1 MNLNNL
7 IRLANLANI
16 VKPYIPQLKFI
27 FDLLKQYNHELAKSY
42 HSGELKLA
50 GKAGFVYIIRE
61 REHTGRFKSG
71 YCAKPPWLNA
81 QHEEGFGPGVQ
92 FKLNFPAKDAQAL
105 ERRLRRTF
113 TQRKKGEWFTLNEIE
128 RREIQIIAAIVM
140 VAAGDTLGMVPVDED
155 DLNLAKDLLKN
166 LTELATERLVKKAM
180 ANAQPGAE
188 EVPIET
194 VPDFA
199 DFPALPDLDWN
210 WESVLTKDY
219 RNLPKLKGKEA
230 YLTVIRDNNAR
241 QGRVFIDTHVV
252 DSIDSA
258 FVDRSL
264 RFDLEIVLILK
275 VDNKRKAKRDL
286 RLASSDIGENEWV
299 DVSDETFAEIK
310 EFAALEWNRD
320 SIYIGPKAHY
330 GLETLST
337 DNFRANPNLDEG
349 DSGYVVVVQ
358 GAKCGKSMKIWSSR
372 RPRRWTRYSWR
383 ARKLNSPKALA
394 SSKNPYRFS
403 CVIKSEHAVSFR
415 RFLCA
420 RYRQLQ
426 RKRGWYKL
434 DDGHLQEIRNLGR

>member
-1 MNLNNL
+1 MNWKVL
-7 IRLANLANI
+7 IAIAQIAMKARTR
-16 VKPYIPQLKFI
+16 IPLILFI
-27 FDLLKQYNHELAKSY
+27 FELLRQFDRSLASAGPKK
-42 HSGELKLA
+42 GA
-50 GKAGFVYIIRE
+50 RRTGKAGYVYVIRDQ
-61 REHTGRFKSG
+61 TGDRWFKTG
-71 YCAKPPWLNA
+71 YRAKPPWLDSHLRA
-81 QHEEGFGPGVQ
+81 SGEFV
-92 FKLNFPAKDAQAL
+92 LIIPAKDAKGL
-105 ERRLRRTF
+105 EKRLRRAYAKG
-113 TQRKKGEWFTLNEIE
+113 RKKREGFDLNE
-128 RREIQIIAAIVM
+128 RELRELLITAALVQ
-140 VAAGDTLGMVPVDED
+140 VVAGDDLGMPEVDQEIVQV
-155 DLNLAKDLLKN
+155 ATDLLRQFQGRADKI
-166 LTELATERLVKKAM
+166 LKARKRSRP
-180 ANAQPGAE
+180 QPDHVDQASKSE
-188 EVPIET
+188 PILN
-194 VPDFA
+194 DFSA
-199 DFPALPDLDWN
+199 IPGMDWN

-219 RNLPKLKGKEA
+219 RALPKLKGKEA

-241 QGRVFIDTHVV
+241 QGRIFIDTHVV

-286 RLASSDIGENEWV
+286 RLASSDIGENDWV

-310 EFAALEWNRD
+310 EFATVEWNRD
-320 SIYIGPKAHY
+320 SIYIGPKTHY

-337 DNFRANPNLDEG
+337 DNFRENPNLDEG

-383 ARKLNSPKALA
+383 ARKLNSPKDLA